1 MKSILYVGATL
12 MIGASIYG
20 FVDYKNTSH
29 KEEFTGMYQEEKIA
43 VPEVITEKKTDAIVT
58 EKNDV
63 VVTKNKVSKKFSL
76 TKKEKPFEET
86 VNGIEPI
93 GKDEVGSTGTI
104 TIEPTEVDKK
114 IADNAPVSK
123 HFKKKKRIN
132 ARIFS
137 RAPIREEVYVE
148 EKEVKKSTAS
158 FFLIIVLYLPVH
170 LLFLNINHLK

>member
-20 FVDYKNTSH
+20 FVDYKNTNH
-29 KEEFTGMYQEEKIA
+29 KKEFTGMYEEEKMA
-43 VPEVITEKKTDAIVT
+43 APDVITENQIEAIVT
-58 EKNDV
+58 KKNDV
-63 VVTKNKVSKKFSL
+63 AVTKNKATEKFTV
-76 TKKEKPFEET
+76 TKKAKPIEET
-86 VNGIEPI
+86 VNGIQPI
-93 GKDEVGSTGTI
+93 GKDEGVNSETI

-132 ARIFS
+132 AKIFS

-148 EKEVKKSTAS
+148 EKEVKKPTTK
-158 FFLIIVLYLPVH
+158 
-170 LLFLNINHLK
+170 N